1 MNCNDEI
8 TTESEDPE
16 ESMVDEI
23 SEYLTFLKIVLIFFP
38 ELHITLTKQVHF
50 PDLEMIFTKQP
61 ITELIKITS
70 SGNTFTR

>member
-1 MNCNDEI
+1 MNCYDEI

-50 PDLEMIFTKQP
+50 PDLEMILTKQP
-61 ITELIKITS
+61 ITEMIKITS